1 MPELDEFAEA
11 LFGQLE
17 VELSEENEIRTL
29 ADKISSDGEFDAGFE
44 NIEEI
49 CGRMIPEMAGR
60 AEEFLGLKMNP
71 DVRVEYPELDNLKR
85 IKGQKVFCGQ
95 GSQGFVGELFEAVAA
110 EDRSAIVKLIKE
122 DPARYL
128 VYSTYA
134 IQYTSK
140 ITTTYGDYMD
150 GTIFVNK
157 FVLSRYP
164 GIILYK
170 MGKPYAANYQ
180 QVESGYRGA
189 VKMTVLE
196 EIIHSMQDPLY
207 QANRRAA
214 MEVNA
219 INERLA
225 RIILDLE
232 KDSVGALSEYLQL
245 QAVPDDFP
253 FAKRAN
259 LFFFLNPDHFLT
271 EQVGPDVMTYTHIE
285 IDPKIA
291 GYVPELPQI
300 YREWLSP
307 IQRHHAIFSAMEGM
321 AGYAVRSILDGDP
334 DFDSYLKT
342 FMGMDATS
350 YHVRKGMG
358 MDFVA
363 HINGKMGRDAF
374 GTMIRMPP
382 TTQELKDPARYL
394 RRAFPGG

>member
-1 MPELDEFAEA
+1 MSELDEFAEA

-17 VELSEENEIRTL
+17 VELGEEAEIRTL
-29 ADKISSDGEFDAGFE
+29 AERISSDDEFDAGFE
-44 NIEEI
+44 SIEEI
-49 CGRMIPEMAGR
+49 CDRLMPEMAGS
-60 AEEFLGLKMNP
+60 AGEFLGLKMNP
-71 DVRVEYPELDNLKR
+71 DVRVEYPELDELKR

-95 GSQGFVGELFEAVAA
+95 DSQRFVGELFEAVAA
-110 EDRSAIVKLIKE
+110 EDRGGIVKLLKE

-150 GTIFVNK
+150 GTIFINK

-164 GIILYK
+164 GIILHK
-170 MGKPYAANYQ
+170 MGKPYSASYR

-196 EIIHSMQDPLY
+196 EAIHSMQDPLY

-214 MEVNA
+214 MEVNT

-232 KDSVGALSEYLQL
+232 EDAVGALAEYLQL

-271 EQVGPDVMTYTHIE
+271 GQVGPDVMTYTHIE

-307 IQRHHAIFSAMEGM
+307 IQRHHAIFSTMEGM
-321 AGYAVRSILDGDP
+321 AGYAVKGILDGDP
-334 DFDSYLKT
+334 DFESYLRT

-358 MDFVA
+358 MDFVG
-363 HINGKMGRDAF
+363 HISGKAGRDAF
-374 GTMIRMPP
+374 ATMIRMPP

-394 RRAFPGG
+394 RRAFPDG